1 MANFYQVGDLVRVT
15 GTFTTLAGAAT
26 DPTSVFFSF
35 KTPSG
40 TITIYQY
47 GVDAQVI
54 KSGTGIYYVDVSVT
68 APGNWNYRFYSTGT
82 GQTADESYFSV
93 PYSQFV

>member
-40 TITIYQY
+40 TTTTYTY
-47 GVDAQVI
+47 GTDAQLV
-54 KSGTGIYYVDVSVT
+54 KSGVGIYYVDVSIT
-68 APGNWNYRFYSTGT
+68 EKGNWYYRFFSTGT
-82 GQTADESYFSV
+82 GQTADEGYFSV
-93 PYSQFV
+93 PFSAFS